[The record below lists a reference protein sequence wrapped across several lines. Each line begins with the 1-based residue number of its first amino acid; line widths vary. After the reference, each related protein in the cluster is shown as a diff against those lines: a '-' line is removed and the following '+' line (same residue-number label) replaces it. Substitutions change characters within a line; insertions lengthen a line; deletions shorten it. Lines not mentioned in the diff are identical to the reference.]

1 MCKKIYLYKIVQ
13 SSNVKLIWLSMSFDI
28 KIKLK
33 KKRHVRTIEDTA
45 PQDLCLMLK
54 ILHNKVFRVESWNI
68 Q

>member
-1 MCKKIYLYKIVQ
+1 
-13 SSNVKLIWLSMSFDI
+13 MSFDI